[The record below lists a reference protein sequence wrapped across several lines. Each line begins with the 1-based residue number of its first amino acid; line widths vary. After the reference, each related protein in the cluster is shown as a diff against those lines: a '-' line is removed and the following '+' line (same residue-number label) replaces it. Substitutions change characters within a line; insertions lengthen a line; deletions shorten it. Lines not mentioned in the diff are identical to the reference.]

1 MASPWT
7 NDKEEEFVAMI
18 EGKPELFDNTEMN
31 FTNKTAKMNAWLEL
45 AKHFQISGER
55 ERLTAHTHALS
66 ARFTPPSLTTWRRV
80 GGGSDVTVW
89 DPYRD
94 QSSHDTL

>member
-45 AKHFQISGER
+45 AKHFQISGEH
-55 ERLTAHTHALS
+55 ERLAASRTRTRSLRA
-66 ARFTPPSLTTWRRV
+66 FTPPSLTTWRRV
-80 GGGSDVTVW
+80 GGK
-89 DPYRD
+89 
-94 QSSHDTL
+94 